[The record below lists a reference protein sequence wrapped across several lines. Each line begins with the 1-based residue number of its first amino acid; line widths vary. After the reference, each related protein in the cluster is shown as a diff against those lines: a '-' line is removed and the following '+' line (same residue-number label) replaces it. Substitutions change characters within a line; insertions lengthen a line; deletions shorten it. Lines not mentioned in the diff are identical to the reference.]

1 MTPNQAQA
9 SMNPV
14 RRIRMK
20 TPPFLHRPAAA
31 LLLGLSSLP
40 AQAFDD
46 GARAFFLVPD
56 GTRILT
62 FNTIVQEGNQTL
74 SLGQVVAGS
83 DLDITAGFVQ
93 YTQTFEFGGQQAGVF
108 AALPYARI
116 EGSLASPLGT
126 IEGNESGAAD
136 PVIGA
141 IFGLTGAPNLGLKD
155 YVQYDPGFGAG
166 LLFKLTVP
174 VGSYDSNRTLNVGG
188 NRWAFQVGV
197 PMSYNFGSSLVDPDM
212 TLLELAPSLTV
223 FSDNDDPS
231 GGASNISQDP
241 LFRLEAHVS
250 HNLSQTVWVSADAL
264 FSYGAE
270 TTTDGVSD
278 NNTKKSL
285 GLGATVNFAVSDST
299 QIKITYGEIVSS
311 NNNGADGRGI
321 RLVASMLF

>member
-1 MTPNQAQA
+1 
-9 SMNPV
+9 
-14 RRIRMK
+14 MK
-20 TPPFLHRPAAA
+20 TQTFLKKLAAA
-31 LLLGLSSLP
+31 LILGLPGVS

-46 GARAFFLVPD
+46 GARAFYLVPD

-74 SLGQVVAGS
+74 SLGQVIAGS
-83 DLDITAGFVQ
+83 DIDITAGFVQ
-93 YTQTFEFGGQQAGVF
+93 YTHTFEVGGQQAGVF
-108 AALPYARI
+108 AALPYAHI
-116 EGSLASPLGT
+116 EGSLASSLGT
-126 IEGNESGAAD
+126 TQGNESAAAD

-141 IFGLTGAPNLGLKD
+141 IFGLTGAPNLSLKE
-155 YVQYDPGFGAG
+155 YVKYDPGFGAG
-166 LLFKLTVP
+166 LLFKVTVP
-174 VGSYDSNRTLNVGG
+174 IGSYDSSRTLNVGS
-188 NRWAFQVGV
+188 NRWALQVGV
-197 PMSYNFGSSLVDPDM
+197 PMSYNLGSSLVDPDM
-212 TLLELAPSLTV
+212 TLFELAPSVTF

-231 GGASNISQDP
+231 GGATNVSQDP

-270 TTTDGVSD
+270 TTTDGVND

-299 QIKITYGEIVSS
+299 QIKVTYGEIVSS